1 MGSFSSNIHSLTQ
14 YSKLLA
20 ISLKLE
26 LKKNKNMFFFSILEL
41 KFDHAASKIFENTGN
56 V

>member
-14 YSKLLA
+14 YSKLLV

-26 LKKNKNMFFFSILEL
+26 LKKKQKYVFFSILEL
-41 KFDHAASKIFENTGN
+41 KFDHAASKTFENIGN